1 MHSDVPRM
9 QSSSSISDWRSSS
22 PIPKPSAGDREDG
35 DGHGEVA
42 VHAGDDV
49 GVRCLLEAAKADV
62 AECLASELR
71 AVAGVVPAD
80 GRGSLLALAD
90 GGGRGPGVALAAR
103 AVRVFDGAVRI
114 GGPATIPGAGG
125 VSETREP
132 RPAYGP
138 QTSVL

>member
-1 MHSDVPRM
+1 M
-9 QSSSSISDWRSSS
+9 QVMTSAYGVSSKR
-22 PIPKPSAGDREDG
+22 PKPTWLSASR
-35 DGHGEVA
+35 
-42 VHAGDDV
+42 
-49 GVRCLLEAAKADV
+49 
-62 AECLASELR
+62 ASSAL
-71 AVAGVVPAD
+71 VPAD